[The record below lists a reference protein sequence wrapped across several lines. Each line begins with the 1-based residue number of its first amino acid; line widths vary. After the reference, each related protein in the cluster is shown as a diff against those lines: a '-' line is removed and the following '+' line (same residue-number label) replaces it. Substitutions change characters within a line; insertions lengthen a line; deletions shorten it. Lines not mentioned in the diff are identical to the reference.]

1 MINCHHLIFWDW
13 VLNLF
18 TSWGGCGFQR
28 IKGESTPADIDLE
41 DDDLIDCFLEQSGGM
56 KN

>member
-1 MINCHHLIFWDW
+1 